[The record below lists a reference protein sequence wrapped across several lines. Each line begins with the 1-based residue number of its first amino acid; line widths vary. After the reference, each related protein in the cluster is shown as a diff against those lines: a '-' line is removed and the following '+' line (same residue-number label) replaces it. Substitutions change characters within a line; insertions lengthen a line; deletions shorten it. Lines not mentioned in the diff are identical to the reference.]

1 MRNIILITK
10 REYLTQVKKK
20 SFIILTVLTP
30 LLIIAFGGLIGF
42 MFSINKSTAIIEVSD
57 QSGLFKDEL
66 KSTDDVV
73 YRFISAPTEKS
84 IKTNL
89 ETREKLSG
97 ILVIPKLEAQNFDRL
112 EENTTLWVND
122 NIGFEAKKSI
132 VWDLKSI
139 LQKQK
144 IKALG
149 LKANEMESITKKTF
163 NLNVESINEDN
174 KADTDLAFGVK
185 TGLGMLLMYV
195 TFMFI
200 LMYGVRVMRS
210 VLEEKNNRV
219 VEIIISSV
227 KPFELMMGK
236 IIGVTFVALTQFSI
250 WIMMSVAGA
259 VFFNASFYRLPM
271 NLPSGEVQT
280 GNTDPNIIISEVSH
294 TLLEMNF
301 PLIILVFI
309 LFFLLGYVFYSSIY
323 AAIGSA
329 VDNETETQ
337 QFTLIAVLPMMIG
350 VYGSFSIINN
360 PDGPMA
366 FWLSIIPFTS
376 PIAMVARIPY
386 GVPAWQ
392 IAISLFLLLGAALLM
407 VYAAGKIYRTGILM
421 YGNKLSLK
429 NLYKW
434 YHSR

>member
-1 MRNIILITK
+1 
-10 REYLTQVKKK
+10 
-20 SFIILTVLTP
+20 
-30 LLIIAFGGLIGF
+30 
-42 MFSINKSTAIIEVSD
+42 
-57 QSGLFKDEL
+57 
-66 KSTDDVV
+66 
-73 YRFISAPTEKS
+73 
-84 IKTNL
+84 
-89 ETREKLSG
+89 
-97 ILVIPKLEAQNFDRL
+97 
-112 EENTTLWVND
+112 
-122 NIGFEAKKSI
+122 
-132 VWDLKSI
+132 
-139 LQKQK
+139 
-144 IKALG
+144 
-149 LKANEMESITKKTF
+149 
-163 NLNVESINEDN
+163 
-174 KADTDLAFGVK
+174 
-185 TGLGMLLMYV
+185 
-195 TFMFI
+195 
-200 LMYGVRVMRS
+200 
-210 VLEEKNNRV
+210 
-219 VEIIISSV
+219 
-227 KPFELMMGK
+227 
-236 IIGVTFVALTQFSI
+236 
-250 WIMMSVAGA
+250 
-259 VFFNASFYRLPM
+259 
-271 NLPSGEVQT
+271 
-280 GNTDPNIIISEVSH
+280 
-294 TLLEMNF
+294 MNF

-434 YHSR
+434 YCSR